1 MKTAAT
7 LIAGT
12 LTAVAL
18 VGPGLAQ
25 TGSAPATPGAKPA
38 APAAKSPSADPGA
51 PASTKIV
58 NPPATPAAKPKQ
70 VTGEVVSVNVER
82 KTLIVKVAVA
92 GKPTELTFGV
102 DKATGTALVDLKP
115 GDHVRVAYT
124 DAEGQRTA
132 TAITRVPQTAKGPEA
147 KARSGLSGALRAPA
161 LDGPMDP
168 GGVEFWTW
176 LVSCPARSWRSQS

>member
-25 TGSAPATPGAKPA
+25 TGSAPATPAATPATTETTKPA
-38 APAAKSPSADPGA
+38 APEAPKPAVAEPARPAVPAATSPSAAPGA
-51 PASTKIV
+51 PAGTKMV
-58 NPPATPAAKPKQ
+58 KPPATPAAKPKG
-70 VTGEVVSVNVER
+70 VTGEVVSVNIER
-82 KTLIVKVAVA
+82 KTLVVKVAVA
-92 GKPTELTFGV
+92 GKPTELTFGA

-147 KARSGLSGALRAPA
+147 KAQEAKPK
-161 LDGPMDP
+161 
-168 GGVEFWTW
+168 
-176 LVSCPARSWRSQS
+176 Q

>member
-1 MKTAAT
+1 MSGYIVNAAIPFLAGRPRTVSHNRSLNIVAT
-7 LIAGT
+7 LAAILVGSPM
-12 LTAVAL
+12 AVAE
-18 VGPGLAQ
+18 P
-25 TGSAPATPGAKPA
+25 AKPV
-38 APAAKSPSADPGA
+38 APAATSPSADPGA
-51 PASTKIV
+51 PASPKMV
-58 NPPATPAAKPKQ
+58 KPSATPAAKPKG

-92 GKPTELTFGV
+92 GKPTELTFGA

-147 KARSGLSGALRAPA
+147 KAPEAKPK
-161 LDGPMDP
+161 
-168 GGVEFWTW
+168 
-176 LVSCPARSWRSQS
+176 Q

>member
-1 MKTAAT
+1 MKTAAA

-25 TGSAPATPGAKPA
+25 TGSAPATPAAKPAPTDTTKPAATEAPKPAVAEPAKPA
-38 APAAKSPSADPGA
+38 APAAKAPAADPGA
-51 PASTKIV
+51 PASTKTV
-58 NPPATPAAKPKQ
+58 KPTAAPAAKPKG
-70 VTGEVVSVNVER
+70 VSGEVVSVNVEK

-92 GKPTELTFGV
+92 GKPTELTFGA

-124 DAEGQRTA
+124 DAAGQRAA
-132 TAITRVPQTAKGPEA
+132 TAVTRVPQAVKGPEAKGPEA
-147 KARSGLSGALRAPA
+147 KPK
-161 LDGPMDP
+161 
-168 GGVEFWTW
+168 
-176 LVSCPARSWRSQS
+176 Q